1 MTVPPPARIGQR
13 IDQVDTPALLLDLE
27 VLQGNIERMQSLA
40 DAAGVA
46 LRPHAKSHKSA
57 HIALMQMAAGAAG
70 VCCQK
75 VSEAE
80 LLAENGV
87 SDILVSNQVVGPT
100 KIGRLVQLARRVR
113 LGVCV
118 DDSGNLAEIAAAARR
133 IGSPV
138 EVLVEVD
145 VGMKRCGVDAET
157 AVRLCQEIQ
166 ATDGVTFGG
175 LQAYNGSAQH
185 VRTRDGRREAIGS
198 SARVVSDVL
207 ARLDALDVEVPRV
220 TGAGTGTF
228 EFEASSGIWS
238 ELQCGSYVFL
248 DADYARNED
257 DEGTTTGGFGN
268 SLFVLGGVLSVAQA
282 GRAVIDAGLKSMSME
297 SGLPDVIGLPGARYT
312 GASDEHGTLTT
323 GQGNG
328 PALGDRVRV
337 VPGHCDPTVNLH
349 DWFVCVRGDMVE
361 DIWPVTARGA
371 MF

>member
-13 IDQVDTPALLLDLE
+13 TEEVDTPALLLDLD
-27 VLQGNIERMQSLA
+27 VLQTNIGRMQSLA
-40 DAAGVA
+40 DAAGVD

-57 HIALMQMAAGAAG
+57 DIARLQIDAGARG

-80 LLAENGV
+80 LLAQNGV
-87 SDILVSNQVVGPT
+87 GDILVSNQVVGAS
-100 KIGRLVQLARRVR
+100 KIGRLVQLARRIR

-133 IGSPV
+133 VGASV
-138 EVLVEVD
+138 EVLVELD
-145 VGMKRCGVDAET
+145 VGMGRCGVDAEK
-157 AVRLCQEIQ
+157 AVPLCQEILR
-166 ATDGVTFGG
+166 TEGVTFGG

-185 VRTRDGRREAIGS
+185 IRSRDGRHEAIEASGVTV
-198 SARVVSDVL
+198 RDVL
-207 ARLDALDVEVPRV
+207 ARLDAADIQCPRI

-228 EFEASSGIWS
+228 EFEAASGIWS
-238 ELQCGSYVFL
+238 ELQCGSYVFM

-257 DEGTTTGGFGN
+257 TEGGTTGGFGN
-268 SLFVLGGVLSVAQA
+268 SLFVLGGVLSVGQA

-297 SGLPDVIGLPGARYT
+297 SGLPELIDMPGARYA
-312 GASDEHGTLTT
+312 GASDEHGTLRT
-323 GQGNG
+323 GQGNS

-337 VPGHCDPTVNLH
+337 IPGHCDPTVNLH
-349 DWFVCVRGDMVE
+349 DWFVCVRAGVVE

-371 MF
+371 VF